1 MTQEFDI
8 IFAGGGTTACVVAG
22 RLIAADP
29 SLRILILEAGTHV
42 RDNPTHTQPARYWSN
57 LVAPGKTLSYHV
69 AKPSQALKGRS
80 SVVPAGRCVGGGS
93 SVNFVM
99 YTRAAPS
106 DYDDWEKF
114 GNPGWGS
121 KELAETFQ
129 LDGYPNHGTS
139 GPIKISN
146 GAGVTNIGKDFLD
159 VAGKYDKDRTS
170 TKDANNFGQCDQYSP
185 WFKYIDGVTGKR
197 SDTAHHFIYNQVDQ
211 NKNLVVRDRCRI
223 TRVIFEGKK
232 AVGVEFV
239 DDEVGRGQHDSDAP
253 KSRALASRLVVVSG
267 GAFGSPAILERSGI
281 GAKELLQKLDIPVLV
296 DLPGVGEN
304 YNGNPST
311 FLAIEPSGI
320 DLSIVDHN
328 VTFGAYYAA
337 PDAETLDDIFRGVED
352 EVKPYVEQWQKDGKG
367 WMAHNGID
375 SGVKM
380 RPNEKDLKE
389 LGPAFEKQWKNYF
402 MNAPDKPVIWA
413 GVLSG
418 HLGTDPTTPKGKY
431 FSAGYYTEYPISIGR
446 SHITAAKDPYAPLDF
461 EPGYLDDEGDL
472 VVLRWGYKHI
482 REVARR
488 MKSYRG
494 ALPSQH
500 PEFAEGSPA
509 AKGIGRCDGPDD
521 ISSEPIQYTEEDN
534 KVIDD
539 YHRQKV
545 QTAWHSLGTCA
556 MKPREK
562 SGVVDCK
569 LNVYGVE
576 NLKVADM
583 SIAPANVGANTYNT
597 ALVIG
602 EKAAVIIARELGIKG
617 VSEA

>member
-1 MTQEFDI
+1 MAQEFDI

-22 RLIAADP
+22 RLAAADP

-42 RDNPTHTQPARYWSN
+42 RDNLTHTQPARYWSN

-69 AKPSQALKGRS
+69 AKPSSALNGRS
-80 SVVPAGRCVGGGS
+80 CIVPTGRCVGGGS

-106 DYDDWEKF
+106 DYDDWEKL

-121 KELAETFQ
+121 KELVPLSNKAETFQ
-129 LDGYPNHGTS
+129 LDGYPNHGAS
-139 GPIKISN
+139 GPIKISM
-146 GAGVTNIGKDFLD
+146 GGGMTNIGKDFLD

-170 TKDANNFGQCDQYSP
+170 TKDANNFGQCDQYSKEGSTLFTIRQP
-185 WFKYIDGVTGKR
+185 WCKYIDGVTGKR

-211 NKNLVVRDRCRI
+211 NKNLVVQDRCRI

-232 AVGVEFV
+232 AVGVEFA
-239 DDEVGRGQHDSDAP
+239 DDEVGRGQHDAP
-253 KSRALASRLVVVSG
+253 ISRALASRLVVVSG

-281 GAKELLQKLDIPVLV
+281 GAKELLENLDIPVVV

-304 YNGNPST
+304 YN
-311 FLAIEPSGI
+311 
-320 DLSIVDHN
+320 DHN
-328 VTFGAYYAA
+328 LVFGACYAA
-337 PDAETLDDIFRGVED
+337 PEAETLDDIFRGTED
-352 EVKPYVEQWQKDGKG
+352 EVKPYVERWQKDGKG
-367 WMAHNGID
+367 WMAHNGVDAGI
-375 SGVKM
+375 KI

-389 LGPAFEKQWKNYF
+389 LGPAFEKHWKDYF
-402 MNAPDKPVIWA
+402 VNAPDKPVMWT
-413 GVLSG
+413 GVLSAYV
-418 HLGTDPTTPKGKY
+418 GTDPTVPKGKY
-431 FSAGYYTEYPISIGR
+431 FAPGYYTEYPISTGR
-446 SHITAAKDPYAPLDF
+446 LHITAAQDPYARMDF
-461 EPGYLDDEGDL
+461 EPGFLNDEGDL
-472 VVLRWGYKHI
+472 VVLRWAYKHI
-482 REVARR
+482 REISRR
-488 MKSYRG
+488 MKIYRG
-494 ALPSQH
+494 AVPSQH
-500 PEFAEGSPA
+500 PKFPEGSPA
-509 AKGIGRCDGPDD
+509 AKGIGKCDGPDD

-534 KVIDD
+534 KAIDD
-539 YHRQKV
+539 YHRRTV
-545 QTAWHSLGTCA
+545 ETTWHSLGTCA

-562 SGVVDCK
+562 NGVVDSN

-583 SIAPANVGANTYNT
+583 SIAPGNVGANTYNT